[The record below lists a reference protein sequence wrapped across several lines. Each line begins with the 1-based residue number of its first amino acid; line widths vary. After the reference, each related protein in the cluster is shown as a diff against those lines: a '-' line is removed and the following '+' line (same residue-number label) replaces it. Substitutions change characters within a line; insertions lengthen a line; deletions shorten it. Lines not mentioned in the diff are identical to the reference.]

1 MARKTLV
8 ACGLIASILYIAMN
22 VFVPMGWPAYNSSS
36 RTISEW
42 SAIDAPTRPIGGPL
56 AVAWTAASERRA
68 SSARSLSLR
77 LAISLQGSGLKR
89 PAPVPN
95 RGHVLAVAPDVLPML
110 DEALRQRLFHPRR
123 AGTQLRQPV
132 ERIARQVKA
141 VQIV

>member
-68 SSARSLSLR
+68 SSARSLS
-77 LAISLQGSGLKR
+77 SLYRFRDQDSSGQ
-89 PAPVPN
+89 
-95 RGHVLAVAPDVLPML
+95 
-110 DEALRQRLFHPRR
+110 RQF
-123 AGTQLRQPV
+123 
-132 ERIARQVKA
+132 RIEGMSWP
-141 VQIV
+141 